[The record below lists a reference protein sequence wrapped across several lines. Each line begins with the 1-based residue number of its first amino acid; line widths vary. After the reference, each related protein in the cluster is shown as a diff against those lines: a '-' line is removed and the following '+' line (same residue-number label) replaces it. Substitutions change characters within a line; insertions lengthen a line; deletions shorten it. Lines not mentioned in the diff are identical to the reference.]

1 MFANFVFGRLRP
13 GVQIAS
19 AQSEMRVIAERLTK
33 ADPEH
38 YTSFSTNVFS
48 LDQENAGPDLRR
60 ALLVLQVAVA
70 FVLLIACANV
80 GNLLLTRALERE
92 HEIAVRAA
100 LGASSWRIL
109 RQVLAET
116 VVITAIAIA
125 IALTVAHWGVLLLS
139 RIAPEDVHGLK
150 DIEIDAPVLIFTVAI
165 SAAASLLFALVPAVH
180 ILRQNGFQM
189 LNRGSRSVSGGG
201 SANIRNGLA
210 AVELALSLVLLVGAG
225 LMIRTLNTLLT
236 TDMGF
241 RLDHL
246 LVMNIELPEQRY
258 KTSSAIA
265 SFNAR
270 LLESVRA
277 LPGVQ
282 SAALTDALAMKTVK
296 QSSFEFPGVEHAPET
311 GPVSTWARA
320 SDGYF
325 ETLGI
330 RLLKGRTFSRQ
341 EITGPDSSAAIIN
354 DAFASSFFKNGD
366 AIGRSITFD
375 NESAKKTNF
384 TIVGIVG
391 SERQLGPESAQTP
404 EFYLPGRQLRSF
416 YIVARTVGDP
426 LNLAP
431 QIKQQVWNL
440 EKDQPISQVV
450 TADRM
455 LNEWVA
461 PRRFNMVV
469 MLSFASIAV
478 LLAAV
483 GLYGVL
489 AYSVTIRTREIGIRV
504 ALGAEPAGI
513 AKLILK
519 QGLAV
524 AAIGVVVG
532 MSGALALTRF
542 MQSAIYGVGPND
554 PITLTTVSIVLVLIA
569 AGASYV
575 PAYRAARVN
584 PVDALRAD

>member
-1 MFANFVFGRLRP
+1 M
-13 GVQIAS
+13 
-19 AQSEMRVIAERLTK
+19 
-33 ADPEH
+33 
-38 YTSFSTNVFS
+38 
-48 LDQENAGPDLRR
+48 
-60 ALLVLQVAVA
+60 
-70 FVLLIACANV
+70 
-80 GNLLLTRALERE
+80 
-92 HEIAVRAA
+92 
-100 LGASSWRIL
+100 
-109 RQVLAET
+109 
-116 VVITAIAIA
+116 
-125 IALTVAHWGVLLLS
+125 
-139 RIAPEDVHGLK
+139 
-150 DIEIDAPVLIFTVAI
+150 
-165 SAAASLLFALVPAVH
+165 
-180 ILRQNGFQM
+180 
-189 LNRGSRSVSGGG
+189 
-201 SANIRNGLA
+201 
-210 AVELALSLVLLVGAG
+210 
-225 LMIRTLNTLLT
+225 
-236 TDMGF
+236 
-241 RLDHL
+241 
-246 LVMNIELPEQRY
+246 
-258 KTSSAIA
+258 
-265 SFNAR
+265 
-270 LLESVRA
+270 
-277 LPGVQ
+277 
-282 SAALTDALAMKTVK
+282 
-296 QSSFEFPGVEHAPET
+296 
-311 GPVSTWARA
+311 
-320 SDGYF
+320 
-325 ETLGI
+325 
-330 RLLKGRTFSRQ
+330 LKGRTFSRQ

-440 EKDQPISQVV
+440 EKDQPISEVV

-504 ALGAEPAGI
+504 ALGADTAGI